1 MLPLVFGLVIFAI
14 VLVVVF
20 KILKEIL
27 VGLVLVLLVVVAST
41 LVLGYFDASSI
52 PFIGSWI
59 PKFSNTSIVVIVKNM
74 LYKMEI
80 LSVARDADNNLLIS
94 VTNTGTLG
102 LSGFNVTVDGNAV
115 GIKNKVLPLKSGQT
129 TILQTDWNKDFTK
142 IQVKTQDASTTYT
155 VVK

>member
-94 VTNTGTLG
+94 VTNTGTLD
-102 LSGFNVTVDGNAV
+102 LSGFNVIVDNTTV
-115 GIKNKVLPLKSGQT
+115 GIKNKILPLKSGQT
-129 TILQTDWNKDFTK
+129 TILQTDWNKDFVK
-142 IQVKTQDASTTYT
+142 ILVKTQDATATYT